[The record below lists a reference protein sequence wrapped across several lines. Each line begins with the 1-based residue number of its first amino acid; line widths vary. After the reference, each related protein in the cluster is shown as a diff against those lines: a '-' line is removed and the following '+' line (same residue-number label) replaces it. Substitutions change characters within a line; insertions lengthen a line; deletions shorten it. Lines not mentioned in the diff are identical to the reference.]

1 MPRSQPFAFALSWMT
16 ETFCFNQEIENTKTR
31 VVNGDDWM
39 LPTTDVAMTTLHVV
53 LNVREEMQ
61 VSAGQVQIQ
70 SLKFCH

>member
-1 MPRSQPFAFALSWMT
+1 
-16 ETFCFNQEIENTKTR
+16 
-31 VVNGDDWM
+31 M